1 MNIFLVKRIS
11 KFKNNYYYT
20 FFLNYIKELCRYY
33 FNNFDVFLDGGRT
46 VMINIIFNITK
57 LKLKYIFKI
66 IFSSFQII
74 ILKYFLF
81 FLLIFF

>member
-1 MNIFLVKRIS
+1 MNV
-11 KFKNNYYYT
+11 KNNYYYT
-20 FFLNYIKELCRYY
+20 YFLNNTKELCRYY

-74 ILKYFLF
+74 ILKIIFI
-81 FLLIFF
+81 LLIFF